1 MLFSA
6 LSELCFNLVG
16 ITKCKSTL
24 PSTSLVIYDRLACT
38 VSTKK
43 ISVTENFANPTGICH
58 SVWSTK
64 PFTHNSTT
72 KQKKIDEWGP
82 FCIFLPAL
90 FNILLWYMT
99 FVYVYL
105 KGYSSAFQHNLMHL
119 PHLITTDK
127 ILIRPC
133 AEKER
138 KTCILK
144 LNHNENLRAMNSIPS
159 IDIYLKHVEHFLCMY
174 VCM

>member
-1 MLFSA
+1 MQINSSVNKLG
-6 LSELCFNLVG
+6 NLRP
-16 ITKCKSTL
+16 ISMYCKYKENQRYWKFCKSDRNL
-24 PSTSLVIYDRLACT
+24 SFHLVYKTIYT
-38 VSTKK
+38 QFYNKT
-43 ISVTENFANPTGICH
+43 N
-58 SVWSTK
+58 
-64 PFTHNSTT
+64 

-127 ILIRPC
+127 MIDDLIRPC